1 MQRSLNSFKRPYKD
15 CQICLTFKDCK
26 SSKSFF
32 SIGKQQR
39 TDILNNTA
47 LATEFHKPITT
58 NIEEKENM
66 LYMSLICSYT
76 IYLL

>member
-1 MQRSLNSFKRPYKD
+1 MQRSLNSFKGPYTD
-15 CQICLTFKDCK
+15 CQICLIFKDCK
-26 SSKSFF
+26 SSKRSF

-58 NIEEKENM
+58 NIEEKESM
-66 LYMSLICSYT
+66 LYVSLIYSYT
-76 IYLL
+76 ICLL